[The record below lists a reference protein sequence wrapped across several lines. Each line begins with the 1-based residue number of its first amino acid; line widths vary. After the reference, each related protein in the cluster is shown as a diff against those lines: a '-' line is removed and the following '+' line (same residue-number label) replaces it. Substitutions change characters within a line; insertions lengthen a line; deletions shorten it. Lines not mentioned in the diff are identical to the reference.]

1 MRTEIP
7 KMTYEE
13 RQARAQAKKD
23 IILGFLASGEVYT
36 SVVVASQVMAASP
49 SAAER
54 TLTSLVR
61 DGALKFESHMVGSR
75 KMHLYGITP
84 HGLALMDRFDRPY
97 FQLGRTNSAYIPHH
111 LETQR
116 ARLAAEEAGW
126 TDWTPGKLLHSQGL
140 KKIPDAIA
148 TSPAGVRVAIEIE
161 RHIKTP
167 KRYEEIISAHLQS
180 ISKKLWREVHYL
192 TPDGLARRVEKAFE
206 SVKSVPVNGDKI
218 QLEQAH
224 RDRFCFYELN
234 AWPVRNLET
243 RY

>member
-1 MRTEIP
+1 MGQQMRTEIP
-7 KMTYEE
+7 RMTYEE
-13 RQARAQAKKD
+13 RQARALAKKD
-23 IILGFLASGEVYT
+23 AILGFLASGEVYT
-36 SVVVASQVMAASP
+36 NVVVAAQVMAASP

-54 TLTSLVR
+54 TLSGLVR
-61 DGALKFESHMVGSR
+61 DGALKCESHMVGSR

-111 LETQR
+111 LQTQR

-126 TDWTPGKLLHSQGL
+126 TDWMPGKLLHRQGL

-148 TSPAGVRVAIEIE
+148 TSPDGDRIAIEIE
-161 RHIKTP
+161 NYIKSL
-167 KRYEEIISAHLQS
+167 KRIEEIISAHLQS

-206 SVKSVPVNGDKI
+206 NVKSVPVNGDRI

-224 RDRFCFYELN
+224 RDRFRFYELN
-234 AWPVRNLET
+234 VWPA
-243 RY
+243 

>member
-7 KMTYEE
+7 KMSYEE
-13 RQARAQAKKD
+13 RQARAQAKKGT
-23 IILGFLASGEVYT
+23 ILGFLASGEVYT
-36 SVVVASQVMAASP
+36 SVVVAAKIMAASP

-54 TLTSLVR
+54 TLIGLVR
-61 DGALKFESHMVGSR
+61 DGALKCESHTVGSR
-75 KMHLYGITP
+75 KTHIYGITP

-126 TDWTPGKLLHSQGL
+126 TDWTPGKLLHNQGL

-148 TSPAGVRVAIEIE
+148 TSPEGERVAIEIE
-161 RHIKTP
+161 RHVKTP

-192 TPDGLARRVEKAFE
+192 TPDGLAMRVAKAFE
-206 SVKSVPVNGDKI
+206 NVKSVPVNGDKVP
-218 QLEQAH
+218 LELAH
-224 RDRFCFYELN
+224 RERFRFYELSS
-234 AWPVRNLET
+234 WPA
-243 RY
+243 

>member
-1 MRTEIP
+1 MRSEIP

-13 RQARAQAKKD
+13 RQARAQAKRN

-36 SVVVASQVMAASP
+36 SIVVAAQVMAASP

-61 DGALKFESHMVGSR
+61 DGALKWEGHMVGSR
-75 KMHLYGITP
+75 KTYLYGITP

-97 FQLGRTNSAYIPHH
+97 FQLGRTNGAYIPHH

-126 TDWTPGKLLHSQGL
+126 IDWMPGKLLHSQRL

-206 SVKSVPVNGDKI
+206 NVKSVPVNGDRI
-218 QLEQAH
+218 QLEQVH
-224 RDRFCFYELN
+224 RDRFRFYELN
-234 AWPVRNLET
+234 AWPENQ
-243 RY
+243 

>member
-36 SVVVASQVMAASP
+36 SVAVAAQVMAASP
-49 SAAER
+49 SAADR
-54 TLTSLVR
+54 TLASLVR
-61 DGALKFESHMVGSR
+61 DGALKCESHMVSSR

-116 ARLAAEEAGW
+116 ARLAAEEVGW

-148 TSPAGVRVAIEIE
+148 ASPEGARIAIEIE

-192 TPDGLARRVEKAFE
+192 TPDGLAIRIAKAFE
-206 SVKSVPVNGDKI
+206 NVKSVPVNGDRI
-218 QLEQAH
+218 QLEQIH

-234 AWPVRNLET
+234 SWPVRA
-243 RY
+243 

>member
-49 SAAER
+49 STAER

-61 DGALKFESHMVGSR
+61 DGALKWESHMVGSR

-126 TDWTPGKLLHSQGL
+126 TDWTPGKLLHSRGL

-148 TSPAGVRVAIEIE
+148 TSPAGARVGIEIE
-161 RHIKTP
+161 RYVKTP
-167 KRYEEIISAHLQS
+167 LRYQEVISAHLQS
-180 ISKKLWREVHYL
+180 ISKKLWWEVHYL
-192 TPDGLARRVEKAFE
+192 TPEGLAMRVAKAFE
-206 SVKSVPVNGDKI
+206 NVKSVPVNGDRI
-218 QLEQAH
+218 QLEQIH
-224 RDRFCFYELN
+224 RDRFRFYELH
-234 AWPVRNLET
+234 AWPSNVKT
-243 RY
+243 

>member
-7 KMTYEE
+7 KMSYEE

-23 IILGFLASGEVYT
+23 TILGFLATGEVYT
-36 SVVVASQVMAASP
+36 SVVVAAQVMAASP

-54 TLTSLVR
+54 TLASLVR
-61 DGALKFESHMVGSR
+61 DGSLKRESHMVGSR
-75 KMHLYGITP
+75 KMHLFGITP
-84 HGLALMDRFDRPY
+84 HGLALMDRFDHPY
-97 FQLGRTNSAYIPHH
+97 FQLGRTNSSYIPHH
-111 LETQR
+111 LETQC

-148 TSPAGVRVAIEIE
+148 TSPAGARVAIEIE
-161 RHIKTP
+161 RHVKTP

-192 TPDGLARRVEKAFE
+192 TPDGLAMRVAKAFE
-206 SVKSVPVNGDKI
+206 NVKSVPVNGDRI
-218 QLEQAH
+218 QLEHAH
-224 RDRFCFYELN
+224 RERFLFYELS
-234 AWPVRNLET
+234 AWPAGRQ
-243 RY
+243 

>member
-13 RQARAQAKKD
+13 RQARAQAKRGA
-23 IILGFLASGEVYT
+23 ILGFLASGEVYT
-36 SVVVASQVMAASP
+36 SVVVAAQVMVASP

-54 TLTSLVR
+54 TLIGLVR
-61 DGALKFESHMVGSR
+61 DGALKCESHMVSSR
-75 KMHLYGITP
+75 KTHIYGITP

-97 FQLGRTNSAYIPHH
+97 FQLGRTNSAYILHH

-126 TDWTPGKLLHSQGL
+126 MDWTPGKLLHSQDL

-148 TSPAGVRVAIEIE
+148 TSPVGVRVAIEIE

-192 TPDGLARRVEKAFE
+192 TPEGLATRVEKAFE
-206 SVKSVPVNGDKI
+206 NVKSVPVNGDRI

-224 RDRFCFYELN
+224 RDRFRFYELN
-234 AWPVRNLET
+234 VWPA
-243 RY
+243 

>member
-23 IILGFLASGEVYT
+23 TILAFLASGEVYT
-36 SVVVASQVMAASP
+36 SVVVAAQVMVASP

-54 TLTSLVR
+54 TLTGLVR

-97 FQLGRTNSAYIPHH
+97 FQLGRTNSAYIAHH
-111 LETQR
+111 LQTQR

-126 TDWTPGKLLHSQGL
+126 TDWIPGKLLYNQGL
-140 KKIPDAIA
+140 KKIPDAIV
-148 TSPAGVRVAIEIE
+148 TSPSAERIAIEIE
-161 RHIKTP
+161 NHVKST
-167 KRYEEIISAHLQS
+167 KRLEEVVSAHLQS

-192 TPDGLARRVEKAFE
+192 TPDGLATRVAKAFE
-206 SVKSVPVNGDKI
+206 NVKSVPVNGDRI
-218 QLEQAH
+218 QLEQVH
-224 RDRFCFYELN
+224 RDRFCFYELSG
-234 AWPVRNLET
+234 WPDNG
-243 RY
+243 

>member
-23 IILGFLASGEVYT
+23 TILGFMASGEVYT
-36 SVVVASQVMAASP
+36 SVVVAAQVMAASP

-54 TLTSLVR
+54 TLISLVR
-61 DGALKFESHMVGSR
+61 DGALKRESHMVESR
-75 KMHLYGITP
+75 KTNIYGITP
-84 HGLALMDRFDRPY
+84 HGLALMDQFDRPY
-97 FQLGRTNSAYIPHH
+97 FQLGRTNSAYISHH

-126 TDWTPGKLLHSQGL
+126 ADWTPGKLLHSQGL

-148 TSPAGVRVAIEIE
+148 TSPAGARVAIEIE

-167 KRYEEIISAHLQS
+167 KRYEEVISAHLQS

-192 TPDGLARRVEKAFE
+192 TPVGLAMRVAKAFANI
-206 SVKSVPVNGDKI
+206 KSVPVNGDRI

-224 RDRFCFYELN
+224 RDRFRFYELH
-234 AWPVRNLET
+234 AWPAKR
-243 RY
+243 

>member
-23 IILGFLASGEVYT
+23 TILAFLSSGEVYT
-36 SVVVASQVMAASP
+36 SVVVAAQVMAASP

-54 TLTSLVR
+54 TLTGLVR
-61 DGALKFESHMVGSR
+61 DGALKFETHMVGSR
-75 KMHLYGITP
+75 KMYVYGITP

-97 FQLGRTNSAYIPHH
+97 FQLGRTNSTYIPHR

-126 TDWTPGKLLHSQGL
+126 SDWIPGKLLYRQGI

-161 RHIKTP
+161 RHVKTP

-192 TPDGLARRVEKAFE
+192 SPDGLASRVAKAFE
-206 SVKSVPVNGDKI
+206 NVQSVPVNGDKI
-218 QLEQAH
+218 SLEQAH
-224 RDRFCFYELN
+224 RERFRFYELN
-234 AWPVRNLET
+234 AWPVL
-243 RY
+243 

>member
-1 MRTEIP
+1 MRTKIP
-7 KMTYEE
+7 KMTYDE

-23 IILGFLASGEVYT
+23 TILGFLASGEVYT
-36 SVVVASQVMAASP
+36 SVVVATQVMATSP

-75 KMHLYGITP
+75 KMYLYGITP

-97 FQLGRTNSAYIPHH
+97 FQLGRINSAYIPHH

-126 TDWTPGKLLHSQGL
+126 TNWVPGKLLHGQSL

-148 TSPAGVRVAIEIE
+148 VSSAGVRVAIEIE

-192 TPDGLARRVEKAFE
+192 TPDGLAMRVAKAFE
-206 SVKSVPVNGDKI
+206 NVKSVPVNGDRV

-224 RDRFCFYELN
+224 RERFCFYELKG
-234 AWPVRNLET
+234 WPDNG
-243 RY
+243 

>member
-23 IILGFLASGEVYT
+23 TILAFLASGEVYT
-36 SVVVASQVMAASP
+36 SVVVAAQVMATSH

-54 TLTSLVR
+54 TLAGLVR
-61 DGALKFESHMVGSR
+61 DGALKREIHMVDSR
-75 KMHLYGITP
+75 KMNLYGITP
-84 HGLALMDRFDRPY
+84 HGLALMDCFDRPY
-97 FQLGRTNSAYIPHH
+97 FQLGRTNSSYIPHH

-126 TDWTPGKLLHSQGL
+126 TDWTPGKLLHGQGL

-161 RHIKTP
+161 RYVKTP

-192 TPDGLARRVEKAFE
+192 TPDGLAMRVAKAFE
-206 SVKSVPVNGDKI
+206 NVKSVPVNGDRI

-224 RDRFCFYELN
+224 RERFRFYELKN
-234 AWPVRNLET
+234 WPG
-243 RY
+243 

>member
-23 IILGFLASGEVYT
+23 TILGFLATGEVYT
-36 SVVVASQVMAASP
+36 SVVVAAKVMAASP

-54 TLTSLVR
+54 TLASLVR
-61 DGALKFESHMVGSR
+61 DGALKRESHMVGSR
-75 KMHLYGITP
+75 KMHLFGITP
-84 HGLALMDRFDRPY
+84 HGLALMDQFDRPY

-111 LETQR
+111 QETQR

-126 TDWTPGKLLHSQGL
+126 TDWTPGKLLYGKGL

-161 RHIKTP
+161 RHVKTS
-167 KRYEEIISAHLQS
+167 KRYEEIISAHLQN
-180 ISKKLWREVHYL
+180 ISKKLWWEVHYL
-192 TPDGLARRVEKAFE
+192 TPDNLATRVAKAFE

-218 QLEQAH
+218 PLEQAH
-224 RDRFCFYELN
+224 RDRFKFYDLKF
-234 AWPVRNLET
+234 WPAR
-243 RY
+243 